1 MCYASRMSFFK
12 RIFGGASFDEE
23 RADGDRLFDD
33 EEFEQAR
40 IAYQRALDH
49 KKPGP
54 EDARTHCETR
64 MHACLD
70 RMAEARIAEAEELVD
85 NGQLDLAEEELQHAI
100 ELAKDEAIIK
110 RAKRRI
116 ETLEQEDAKIQAEI
130 PDEMSDEDRWA
141 ILAGTWDDDQLAEY
155 DEYGEA
161 FREAMLL
168 LHDEKLEEGLEGLEE
183 LLNDAEEPVYLWL
196 EVGRARAVNEDF
208 EGAEEAIREFL
219 DLLEEDEGGEAKLS
233 GFATLARLR
242 EQDGDEEGA
251 MEELSDAMEAFP
263 DDPRPFLLMGQYLR
277 SKGHGEEAADVLEAG
292 RALLDEDGFDWRYY
306 QEVGLAQKDAGN
318 AEIAADYLDRVIA
331 FCIERSRQSGTVVY
345 YPETAV
351 ARAALY
357 EDEGRLEKAADLF
370 RTLASGPDRANH
382 LVYHREAGR
391 LLAELGLDNDAR
403 RMLTRAVALAEDDD
417 EAREALEAQLQELE

>member
-1 MCYASRMSFFK
+1 MSFFK
-12 RIFGGASFDEE
+12 RMFGGASFDEE
-23 RADGDRLFDD
+23 RDEGDRLFDA
-33 EEFEQAR
+33 EEYEQAR
-40 IAYQRALDH
+40 IAYQRAVDH

-54 EDARTHCETR
+54 ESMIAHCETR

-70 RMAEARIAEAEELVD
+70 QMAEARIAEAEELVEG
-85 NGQLDLAEEELQHAI
+85 GQLDLAEEELQHAI
-100 ELAKDEAIIK
+100 ELARDESIIK

-116 ETLEQEDAKIQAEI
+116 ETLEQEDAKIQAEL

-155 DEYGEA
+155 DEYGDG

-168 LHDEKLEEGLEGLEE
+168 LHDEKLEAGLEGLEE

-233 GFATLARLR
+233 GIATLARLR
-242 EQDGDEEGA
+242 EQAGDEEGA

-277 SKGHGEEAADVLEAG
+277 GKGHGEEAAEVLEAG

-306 QEVGLAQKDAGN
+306 QEVGLAHKDAGH
-318 AEIAADYLDRVIA
+318 AEAAADYLDRVIA
-331 FCIERSRQSGTVVY
+331 FCIERSRQNGTVVY

-351 ARAALY
+351 ARAELY

-370 RTLASGPDRANH
+370 RTLASGPDRVNH

-391 LLAELGLDNDAR
+391 LLAELGLDDEAR
-403 RMLTRAVALAEDDD
+403 RMLTRAVALAEDDED
-417 EAREALEAQLQELE
+417 AREAIEAQLEELE